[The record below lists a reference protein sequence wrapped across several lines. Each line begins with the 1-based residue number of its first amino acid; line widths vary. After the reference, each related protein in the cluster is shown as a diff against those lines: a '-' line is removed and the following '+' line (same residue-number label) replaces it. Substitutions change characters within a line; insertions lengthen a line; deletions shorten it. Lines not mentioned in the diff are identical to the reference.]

1 MFEEDSKPLADI
13 AYSLIMNEKRTF
25 GKTDYGGKT
34 TLKVDDNDEQKQVT
48 PEQPLCVKIE

>member
-25 GKTDYGGKT
+25 GKTDYGGNT
-34 TLKVDDNDEQKQVT
+34 TLKVDDNEEQKQVT
-48 PEQPLCVKIE
+48 LEQPLCVKIE